1 MNLNHNKIKTLIK
14 EVAIMSQQYNSMSA
28 VCATCSYWGGTRD
41 LKQYGDYVEL
51 DSPMQTGACYNHN
64 SGWFNGSPVQVSSYC
79 RCWIK
84 WSALR

>member
-1 MNLNHNKIKTLIK
+1 
-14 EVAIMSQQYNSMSA
+14 MSQQYNSMSA

-64 SGWFNGSPVQVSSYC
+64 SGWFNGSLVQTSSYC

>member
-1 MNLNHNKIKTLIK
+1 
-14 EVAIMSQQYNSMSA
+14 MSQQYNSMSK
-28 VCATCSYWGGTRD
+28 VCATCSYWGGSRD

-64 SGWFNGSPVQVSSYC
+64 SGWFNGSPVQASSYC

-84 WSALR
+84 WSALRQYISFHLKY